1 MRYLIGIVIILLF
14 MSCAGE
20 VDRPFELPTN
30 APEMIAG
37 DSVKTWKLARRY
49 NNGTRM
55 NMGDCFLAHRQSF
68 SKDGTFYTS
77 SNGRKDCG
85 APMVGKWTLARDPE
99 KTAYIRLDSDQIPEM
114 LNIDE
119 DFKFFKI
126 KNLSDSLLVLQ
137 FNHAQTTKEQTVMV
151 DYLVPEGVNVDDR
164 TFHW

>member
-1 MRYLIGIVIILLF
+1 
-14 MSCAGE
+14 MSCSSEA
-20 VDRPFELPTN
+20 DRSFELPAN
-30 APEMIAG
+30 ASEMIAG
-37 DSVKTWKLARRY
+37 DSVKTWKLARRF

-77 SNGRKDCG
+77 SSGRKDCG
-85 APMVGKWTLARDPE
+85 EPMIGRWTLARDPK
-99 KTAYIRLDSDQIPEM
+99 KTTYIRLDSDQIPEM
-114 LNIDE
+114 LNIEE
-119 DFKFFKI
+119 DFKFFRI

-151 DYLVPEGVNVDDR
+151 DYLVPEGANVNDR